1 MKHFY
6 QQLEEII
13 KGGLE
18 GNEYVSLLSWVMNVY
33 PGPELM
39 HHPDLQV
46 DLSSLEPLI
55 RPESLKELENE
66 YLKVLYRFTDFTL
79 LRFLT
84 IRGILN
90 KILKLLFWI
99 CFPFVDYG
107 KEL

>member
-1 MKHFY
+1 M
-6 QQLEEII
+6 EEII

-66 YLKVLYRFTDFTL
+66 YLKVFYRFTDFTL
-79 LRFLT
+79 L
-84 IRGILN
+84 IGEILV
-90 KILKLLFWI
+90 KILTFFFRI